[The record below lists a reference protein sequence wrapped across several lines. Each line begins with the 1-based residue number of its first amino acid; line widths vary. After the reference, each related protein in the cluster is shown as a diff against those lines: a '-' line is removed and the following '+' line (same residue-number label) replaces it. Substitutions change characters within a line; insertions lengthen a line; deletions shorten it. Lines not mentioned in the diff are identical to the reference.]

1 MRGYPH
7 RDLESNVLS
16 YEDSHKS
23 RRDLV
28 VNYIKISVAGEC
40 FFCLLEY
47 SLDVLE

>member
-7 RDLESNVLS
+7 RDLALNVLS
-16 YEDSHKS
+16 YVDSHRS
-23 RRDLV
+23 RTDLV
-28 VNYIKISVAGEC
+28 VNYIKISVAGG